1 MAENNAQNQP
11 GTQNSMERTLRIE
24 GERSAS
30 MFGLAVRV
38 ARIDQRLRELAV
50 RQGPNPRKAY
60 RLASTSYEQAIG
72 MFEDALGKIE
82 RDIEIMPRRA
92 PEGANRRDRQPKQ
105 VVKPQAKPTA
115 AKPAVNPS
123 ADEGQNV
130 APAESQ
136 PVKPV
141 LTKSQKKNQRK
152 RMKKQQAAGAG
163 TAQSKDQQQQ
173 QQQREEQHQE
183 PAPASAQTAPIATPE
198 ASAAPAAGAVAE
210 AATPE
215 AGKAGAAKPRAVKP
229 AAKPAEATAPAE
241 PSPAAM

>member
-92 PEGANRRDRQPKQ
+92 PEGANKRDRQPKQ
-105 VVKPQAKPTA
+105 VVKPQAKPATV
-115 AKPAVNPS
+115 KPTVSPS
-123 ADEGQNV
+123 ADKGQNV

-136 PVKPV
+136 PVQPV

-152 RMKKQQAAGAG
+152 RLKKQQGAGAG
-163 TAQSKDQQQQ
+163 TAQSKD

-183 PAPASAQTAPIATPE
+183 PAPASAQTSPIATPE
-198 ASAAPAAGAVAE
+198 ASAASAAGAVAE

-215 AGKAGAAKPRAVKP
+215 AGKAGAAKPRAEKP
-229 AAKPAEATAPAE
+229 EAKPAEATAPAE
-241 PSPAAM
+241 PAPAEM

>member
-92 PEGANRRDRQPKQ
+92 PEGANKRDRQPKQ

-152 RMKKQQAAGAG
+152 RLKKQQAAGAG
-163 TAQSKDQQQQ
+163 TAQSKD

-241 PSPAAM
+241 PAPAEM

>member
-105 VVKPQAKPTA
+105 IVKPQAKPTA

-136 PVKPV
+136 PVKPG

-163 TAQSKDQQQQ
+163 TAQSKDQQQ
-173 QQQREEQHQE
+173 REEQHQE

-198 ASAAPAAGAVAE
+198 TSAVPAAGAVAE

-229 AAKPAEATAPAE
+229 EAKPAEATAPAE
-241 PSPAAM
+241 TAPAEM

>member
-152 RMKKQQAAGAG
+152 RLKKQQAAGAG
-163 TAQSKDQQQQ
+163 TAQSKD

-241 PSPAAM
+241 PAPAEM